1 MAWPNVRAA
10 LRTYL
15 RADTAVSAVVGNRVF
30 YGVPH
35 KAPTFPLVTLPGQV
49 GGGQDPGEAPIDRPL
64 HQLDLWAAIPDGLD
78 VLYTLESA
86 VRDALDALRGATTI
100 GSVVLYGATI
110 AGAVDLP
117 DPADDRPRRILT
129 VDITARAA

>member
-1 MAWPNVRAA
+1 MAWPNVRQA

-15 RADTAVSAVVGNRVF
+15 RADTAVSAIVGNRVF

-35 KAPTFPLVTLPGQV
+35 RGATFPLISLPGQV

-64 HQLDLWAAIPDGLD
+64 HQIDLWGAIPNGLD
-78 VLYTLESA
+78 DLYTLEGA
-86 VRDALDALRGATTI
+86 VRDALDSIRNATTI
-100 GSVVLYGATI
+100 GSVVLYGASL